1 MIIWMSSIGYYPSWM
16 PLVQR
21 SRRKIK
27 RFSCWFHC
35 CQHLRTT
42 LMCRKY
48 TLGLDEVVATLLSHE
63 SMRRNE
69 SERFS
74 EERVMVASNGGQ
86 NQGRK
91 PRGKMVPSQGVFT
104 LVSLIN
110 PLYLEPVITTN
121 NPDTNDLFFI
131 MKPFQPFR
139 AHGGLNSRSHV
150 YLSQTTNLKITLHDT
165 SAHERLTLLWLIE
178 APHQ

>member
-1 MIIWMSSIGYYPSWM
+1 MYG
-16 PLVQR
+16 
-21 SRRKIK
+21 
-27 RFSCWFHC
+27 
-35 CQHLRTT
+35 
-42 LMCRKY
+42 KY

-63 SMRRNE
+63 SMQRNE

-104 LVSLIN
+104 LVMCLIN
-110 PLYLEPVITTN
+110 HLHLGPVITTN

-131 MKPFQPFR
+131 MKPFQSFR
-139 AHGGLNSRSHV
+139 AHGGRKSRSHV
-150 YLSQTTNLKITLHDT
+150 HLSQTTNLTVTLHDT
-165 SAHERLTLLWLIE
+165 SAHQQLILLWLIE
-178 APHQ
+178 GPHQ